1 MKSIKKEWIIVI
13 TLLFILA
20 SIIITRPLND
30 LDEIWNYNFARN
42 IAEGKMPYKDFNMIQ
57 TPLVPIL
64 CSVFLNIFGNELIVM
79 RILAIILC
87 AVILFITYKILQK
100 LKVNKYLS
108 FTFIIFLIYI
118 LKDHFRIDYN
128 FFVLLNVLII
138 IYMELKLISDIKSNE
153 DILIASRK
161 DIFLGILAGICICS
175 KQTTGICV
183 SIVLLGYHI
192 LNVRSFEEFKS
203 YLKKAI
209 FRAVGILVP
218 ILILAIYFTVNNLWK
233 DFIDYCIL
241 GISTFTNYI
250 PYSNL
255 ISNSKILIK
264 ILSIIIPI
272 FLIST
277 IFRIF
282 INKLRKKEFNK
293 KLLVLV
299 VYAIAQSVVVFPI
312 SDDIHFLVGAFPTM
326 IAIVY
331 VISILGQKFKN
342 KKIKIFIKEY
352 LKVFNI
358 LAAITCS
365 SLAIMSIYNYVIKAR
380 EYNSLEHFNYISQ
393 SEEQING
400 IKEMGKYIQSQNKK
414 VYILD
419 ATSAI
424 YTIPINRYTKN
435 YDMLMKGNFGAR
447 RRRWNYRRFGK

>member
-1 MKSIKKEWIIVI
+1 MKNIKKEWKI
-13 TLLFILA
+13 LLILFLILA
-20 SIIITRPLND
+20 SIIIIRPLND

-42 IAEGKMPYKDFNMIQ
+42 MADGKMPYKDFNMIQ

-87 AVILFITYKILQK
+87 TLILFITYKILQK

-138 IYMELKLISDIKSNE
+138 IYMELKLISDIRSNE
-153 DILIASRK
+153 DILATSKK

-192 LNVRSFEEFKS
+192 LNVRSFEEFKI

-218 ILILAIYFTVNNLWK
+218 ILILSIYFTVNNLWK

-250 PYSNL
+250 PYINL
-255 ISNSKILIK
+255 ISNGKMIIK

-277 IFRIF
+277 IFLIF

-299 VYAIAQSVVVFPI
+299 VYAIAELVVVFPI
-312 SDDIHFLVGAFPTM
+312 SDDIHFLVGAFPAM

-331 VISILGQKFKN
+331 LIGILAQKVKN
-342 KKIKIFIKEY
+342 KKIKKYIKEY
-352 LKVFNI
+352 LKVFNLLIVLTYTISSVI
-358 LAAITCS
+358 LLYRYGNEAAQYTQ
-365 SLAIMSIYNYVIKAR
+365 LQ
-380 EYNSLEHFNYISQ
+380 HFYYIPQ
-393 SEEQING
+393 SDEQING
-400 IKEMGKYIQSQNKK
+400 IKEMEKYIQSKNKN

-424 YTIPINRYTKN
+424 YTIPINKYTKN

-447 RRRWNYRRFGK
+447 RGRRNYRRFGK